1 MTLALLT
8 YRLLLILLLPIILL
22 AAIFRSFSQPAY
34 RHRLQERLG
43 VVPSKFVSH
52 GIVIHG
58 ASVGEVLALK
68 PFINQCLAEFSN
80 TPITIT
86 TFTPTGSEQ
95 VQKVFGDRV
104 QHCYLP
110 LDIWPCTQLFLNK
123 LKPKALV
130 VMETELWPN
139 LVAQAHKQNIK
150 LLLINGRISDKS
162 VASYQKFSVLIKPC
176 LAKFDQVLAQS
187 ELNKERLITLGA
199 RQAHC
204 HNIGNLK
211 YDISES
217 SDTSKKYQ
225 LLKPLFSPNR
235 PIWLLASSHEGDE
248 QLILDAYR
256 QITQNHAE
264 LLLVIVPRHP
274 ERFDKVAQLLE
285 QQAFSYQRRS
295 DEQAIKP
302 ETQVWLMDSLGEL
315 LAAYQLASI
324 VTVGGTFSTI
334 GGHNP
339 LEPALYQKP
348 VIVGSDMTNFA
359 EVHHQL
365 EQQKGIITLEHHNDR
380 QQVTLQLSQ
389 QVSQLLSDR
398 LQGETLGNNAYQVV
412 KANQGCSKRTLAA
425 LKSELS

>member
-1 MTLALLT
+1 MALLT
-8 YRLLLILLLPIILL
+8 YRLLLIFLLPVVLL
-22 AAIFRSFSQPAY
+22 AAILRSLSQPAY
-34 RHRLQERLG
+34 RQRLHERLG
-43 VVPSKFVSH
+43 IVPNKFRSG

-68 PFINQCLAEFSN
+68 PFINQCLAEFPN
-80 TPITIT
+80 LPITVT

-95 VQKVFGDRV
+95 VQKIFGDRV

-110 LDIWPCTQLFLNK
+110 LDVWPCTTMFLTK

-139 LVAQAHKQNIK
+139 LVAQAHKLNTK

-162 VASYQKFSVLIKPC
+162 VTSYQKFSALIKPC

-187 ELNKERLITLGA
+187 EANKERLIALGA

-211 YDISES
+211 YDISEG
-217 SDTSKKYQ
+217 SDTKVKYQ
-225 LLKPLFSPNR
+225 TLSPMFPQAR
-235 PIWLLASSHEGDE
+235 PVWLLASSHEGDE
-248 QLILDAYR
+248 QLVLDAYR
-256 QITQNHAE
+256 KAREAHSE

-274 ERFDKVAQLLE
+274 ERFDKVAQLLAQE
-285 QQAFSYQRRS
+285 GFSYQRRS
-295 DEQAIKP
+295 NAQPIMS

-315 LAAYQLASI
+315 LAAYQLANI
-324 VTVGGTFSTI
+324 VTIGGTFSTI

-348 VIVGSDMTNFA
+348 TIVGSDMANFA
-359 EVHHQL
+359 EVHQQL
-365 EQQKGIITLEHHNDR
+365 VQQNGIITLAHQDNK
-380 QQVTLQLSQ
+380 QQLALQLSQ
-389 QVSQLLSDR
+389 QVRQLLVNNT
-398 LQGETLGNNAYQVV
+398 QAQTLGSNAYQVV
-412 KANQGCSKRTLAA
+412 KANQGCSERTLAA
-425 LKSELS
+425 LKTELS